1 MAISFEIAPGVS
13 WTKPSQNFTQ
23 KSELKNGNSIDL
35 GKPSYIM
42 SNRSHQKS
50 LNPGA
55 AAGIIFDAKT
65 LLRKN
70 FKQSMLKI
78 ITKIRHYQDKW

>member
-35 GKPSYIM
+35 GKPSYIRIDL
-42 SNRSHQKS
+42 NKKC

-65 LLRKN
+65 HLNKN
-70 FKQSMLKI
+70 FKKSMLKI
-78 ITKIRHYQDKW
+78 ITKILDYQDKL